1 MESGESI
8 DLIDSEVVMFYL
20 YVQFSSASRQPK
32 ISNLMFFA
40 NPIDRLPSHPSALHL
55 ETFQWQGRTRSWINS
70 IFLFEIDQFSLEN
83 ILTLLE

>member
-1 MESGESI
+1 MELGESI

-40 NPIDRLPSHPSALHL
+40 NPVDRLPSHPSALL
-55 ETFQWQGRTRSWINS
+55 RNFPMTRPDTI
-70 IFLFEIDQFSLEN
+70 IK
-83 ILTLLE
+83 